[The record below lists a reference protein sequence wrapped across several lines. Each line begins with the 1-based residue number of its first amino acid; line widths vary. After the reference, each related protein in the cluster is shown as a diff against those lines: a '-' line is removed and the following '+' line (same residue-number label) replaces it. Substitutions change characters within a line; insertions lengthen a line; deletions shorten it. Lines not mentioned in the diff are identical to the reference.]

1 MINLQDYTY
10 ALPPE
15 RIALYPCKDRTQA
28 RLLIYQN
35 QHIKENIFA
44 RIGAYLQP
52 GDQLILNDTAV
63 MAARLHFPAPLS
75 EKDVEIFCLAPQSAE
90 ACARLRNPDLHQIT
104 LPCLV
109 RGVKKIKQ
117 PLTRTFDAHHTLT
130 LHLGNPSGNGIYEIS
145 FNWTGQ
151 YCFADVLDIC
161 GALPLPPYIRRRVEK
176 QDEQDYQS
184 VYARHTGSV
193 AAPTAGLH
201 FSRTLLNALR
211 RQNISAESL
220 TLHISADTFK
230 PIQVADVRTH
240 PMHGEW
246 FSVSKQTLSHIS
258 RAERRIA
265 VGTTSLRT
273 LESLYCLGLKK
284 YLYPHLS
291 IAHLE
296 QWEAYE
302 WSKKLQFNEAIEV
315 LLNHMDRN
323 HQETFTAR
331 THLLI
336 CPGYTITS
344 VKGLIT
350 NFHQPHSTL
359 LLLVAAFVGSDDW
372 RRIYDYALH
381 KDFKFL
387 SYGDASLLFAPS

>member
-10 ALPPE
+10 DLSPE

-35 QHIKENIFA
+35 QHIKENTFA
-44 RIGAYLQP
+44 RIGTYLQP

-63 MAARLHFPAPLS
+63 MAARLHFPAPFS
-75 EKDVEIFCLAPQSAE
+75 EKGVEIFCLAPQSAE
-90 ACARLRNPDLHQIT
+90 ACVRLRNPDLNQMR

-109 RGVKKIKQ
+109 RGAKKIKQ
-117 PLTRTFDAHHTLT
+117 PLTRTFGTQDTLT
-130 LHLGNPSGNGIYEIS
+130 LYLECPSGNGMYEVL
-145 FNWTGQ
+145 FNWTGK
-151 YCFADVLDIC
+151 YCFADVLEIC
-161 GALPLPPYIRRRVEK
+161 GTLPLPPYIRRPVET
-176 QDEQDYQS
+176 QDRQAYQS
-184 VYARHTGSV
+184 VYAQHTGSV

-201 FSRTLLNALR
+201 FSRALLNALH
-211 RQNISAESL
+211 RQNICTAAL

-230 PIQVADVRTH
+230 PVQVTNLRAH

-246 FSVSKQTLSHIS
+246 FSVSKQTLSQLI
-258 RAERRIA
+258 RAQRRIA

-284 YLYPHLS
+284 YLYPHS
-291 IAHLE
+291 SPAHLE
-296 QWEAYE
+296 QWEAYD
-302 WSKKLQFNEAIEV
+302 WTKRLTYKEALEV
-315 LLNHMDRN
+315 LLNHMDRE
-323 HQETFTAR
+323 HLEVFTAR

-336 CPGYTITS
+336 SPGYTITS

-359 LLLVAAFVGSDDW
+359 LLLVAAFVGPEW
-372 RRIYDYALH
+372 RRIYDYARN